1 MSFIDKL
8 KANINEDNQK
18 IERAYRKVG
27 EYGEFIVVI
36 EQNSVVANRELNID
50 KTLEEL
56 GCFVYKGKT
65 YQRRRT
71 PYMAV
76 DGRVQMM
83 VDEHRRE
90 GAKFSFSQEIDWEH
104 HLLTVYF
111 ESELI
116 GKTVGTAKI
125 GIGGTGADQT
135 NPVENAQ
142 TSAVGRALA
151 NAGYGLFG
159 VGIASAEEVLAAIN
173 ERDAMNQQK
182 QEAPTPGQRSHLRAV
197 PRTDQQAQAQP
208 QAQVAPAPQ
217 AAPAQ
222 VQAQKNG
229 QAQTTQEQGGSIQH
243 QYDPKEV
250 QRLIAIKTRLG
261 ITDNEQLNQYVVAFA
276 HDKSAAAQSAEDAA
290 KYQSLN
296 HFTQLHGSILA
307 EFNDYM
313 EANVAQQAG

>member
-18 IERAYRKVG
+18 IERAYKKAG

-36 EQNSVVANRELNID
+36 EQNSVVANRELTID

-90 GAKFSFSQEIDWEH
+90 GAKFSFSQEIDWDH
-104 HLLTVYF
+104 HLLTIWF

-116 GKTVGTAKI
+116 GRTVGTAKI

-173 ERDAMNQQK
+173 ERDAMKQQK
-182 QEAPTPGQRSHLRAV
+182 QE
-197 PRTDQQAQAQP
+197 AQP

-222 VQAQKNG
+222 VQVQQNG
-229 QAQTTQEQGGSIQH
+229 QAQTTQGQGGSIQH

-250 QRLIAIKTRLG
+250 QRLIAIKTKLG
-261 ITDNEQLNQYVVAFA
+261 ITDNEQLNEYVVAFA
-276 HDKSAAAQSAEDAA
+276 HDRSAAAQSAEDAA

-313 EANVAQQAG
+313 EANVVQQAG

>member
-1 MSFIDKL
+1 MNFIDKL

-18 IERAYRKVG
+18 IERAYKKAG
-27 EYGEFIVVI
+27 KYSEFIVVI
-36 EQNSVVANRELNID
+36 EQNSVVANRELTID

-159 VGIASAEEVLAAIN
+159 VGIASAEEVLAAIS
-173 ERDAMNQQK
+173 ERDAMKEQK
-182 QEAPTPGQRSHLRAV
+182 QE
-197 PRTDQQAQAQP
+197 AQP

-222 VQAQKNG
+222 VQAQQNG
-229 QAQTTQEQGGSIQH
+229 QAQTTQGQGGSIQH

-261 ITDNEQLNQYVVAFA
+261 ITDNEQLNEYVVAFA
-276 HDKSAAAQSAEDAA
+276 HDQSAAAQSAEDAA

-313 EANVAQQAG
+313 EANIVQQAG

>member
-1 MSFIDKL
+1 MNFIEKL

-18 IERAYRKVG
+18 IERAYKKAG
-27 EYGEFIVVI
+27 KYSEFIVVI
-36 EQNSVVANRELNID
+36 EQNSVVANRELPID

-142 TSAVGRALA
+142 TSAIGRALA

-159 VGIASAEEVLAAIN
+159 VGIASAEEVLMAIN
-173 ERDAMNQQK
+173 ERDAIKEQK
-182 QEAPTPGQRSHLRAV
+182 QEA
-197 PRTDQQAQAQP
+197 QP
-208 QAQVAPAPQ
+208 QVQVATAPQ
-217 AAPAQ
+217 AAQAQ
-222 VQAQKNG
+222 VQAQQNV
-229 QAQTTQEQGGSIQH
+229 QAQTNQGQSGSIQH

-250 QRLIAIKTRLG
+250 QRLIAIKTKMG
-261 ITDNEQLNQYVVAFA
+261 ITDNEQLNKYVVAFA
-276 HDKSAAAQSAEDAA
+276 RDRSAAAQSAEDAA
-290 KYQSLN
+290 KYQSLS

-313 EANVAQQAG
+313 EANVVQQAS

>member
-1 MSFIDKL
+1 MNFIDKL

-18 IERAYRKVG
+18 IERAYKKAG

-36 EQNSVVANRELNID
+36 EQNSVVANRELTID

-159 VGIASAEEVLAAIN
+159 VGIASAEEVLAAIS
-173 ERDAMNQQK
+173 ERDAMKEQK
-182 QEAPTPGQRSHLRAV
+182 QEAQS
-197 PRTDQQAQAQP
+197 
-208 QAQVAPAPQ
+208 QAQVEPAPQ

-222 VQAQKNG
+222 VQAQQNG
-229 QAQTTQEQGGSIQH
+229 QAQATQGQGGSIQH

-261 ITDNEQLNQYVVAFA
+261 ITDNEQLNKYVVAFA
-276 HDKSAAAQSAEDAA
+276 HDQSAAAQSAEDAA
-290 KYQSLN
+290 KYQGLN

-313 EANVAQQAG
+313 EANIVQQAG

>member
-18 IERAYRKVG
+18 IERAYRKAG

-90 GAKFSFSQEIDWEH
+90 GARFSFSQEIDWEH

-173 ERDAMNQQK
+173 ERNAASEQQ
-182 QEAPTPGQRSHLRAV
+182 QAPPAASGKPNLRAI
-197 PRTDQQAQAQP
+197 PNTGQKAQQQP
-208 QAQVAPAPQ
+208 PPATEG
-217 AAPAQ
+217 
-222 VQAQKNG
+222 G
-229 QAQTTQEQGGSIQH
+229 QAQTPPPQPSGQSQGGQGQSGSIQQ

-250 QRLIAIKTRLG
+250 QRLIAIKTKLG
-261 ITDNEQLNQYVVAFA
+261 ITDNEQLNQFVLAFA
-276 HDKSAAAQSAEDAA
+276 QERAQAAQSADEAA
-290 KYQSLN
+290 QYQGLN
-296 HFTQLHGSILA
+296 HFTHLQGSVLA

-313 EANVAQQAG
+313 EKNAVQQAG